1 MFGDDIN
8 STPIS
13 KLTMPPMSMTS
24 KADTPGGPLAPP
36 VYSPDIP
43 QQQPQQFQEQEQ
55 PRRVSFD
62 DVDYVR
68 EIPSRRKKRHAPP
81 QHYWDPRGAAPAPP
95 PPPPPPAQAKKSKR
109 VLRLL
114 SAYAHPLA
122 VFALVLV
129 LLWYLP
135 KVAQWPYLGSQ
146 YGGLSV
152 VGCLAASAAV
162 ALAYGIVES
171 IMD

>member
-13 KLTMPPMSMTS
+13 KLTMPPAMTVTS

-36 VYSPDIP
+36 VYSPTLP
-43 QQQPQQFQEQEQ
+43 PPQQQQQQPQQQFHDE
-55 PRRVSFD
+55 RRVSFD

-68 EIPSRRKKRHAPP
+68 EIPSRRKRHLPP
-81 QHYWDPRGAAPAPP
+81 QHRWDPRGSTPAPP
-95 PPPPPPAQAKKSKR
+95 PAPKSKKKR

-122 VFALVLV
+122 VFALVLI
-129 LLWYLP
+129 LTWYLP
-135 KVAQWPYLGSQ
+135 AVAQWPYLGSQ

-152 VGCLAASAAV
+152 VGCLAAAAAV

-171 IMD
+171 IVD